1 MDTVLSIALMIV
13 MMVVLLGGAYLWY
26 RSKIANIR
34 KELTLLKKEKEYIK
48 EAIVVRSDK
57 GKIEYANQ
65 TAKTLFGLDKNLEIA
80 PNARAVQLKVKS
92 SYADDFFKV
101 VELKASTQDELFSL
115 PNVSLLKGD
124 RDTLVDVFVEATGE
138 NGKPKA
144 LSCVID
150 MLPSRQAHQEQP
162 KTNNGSL
169 DYLTGL
175 SSQFLAF
182 SDINA
187 LCREL
192 QKKSE
197 MFTLFLVG
205 IDEFKE
211 LQIVL
216 GLSYTNRILKDIG
229 GFFLQYPP
237 KDMKVYAMDGGKF
250 LLLLKGGN
258 DEEALRNRAREVMV
272 AIGTSLRGHNDIRL
286 TSSVGIVSYPKDG
299 ENASKLI
306 DNAYI
311 ALDTRELNSQSNIQ
325 FFNHEHKMLQSDE
338 ITMNREIIIA
348 LKNNQFLLHYQPIFE
363 LEGEVVIGAEALL
376 RWEHPRHGLIS
387 ANKFLHIA
395 EKTGVITQLGEYVF
409 NEAIQQ
415 RKRISHSDEF
425 TITVNLSLKEMQV
438 EALIPKLEKLFEQ
451 YQVRRSSINLDVS
464 ESTAIENIE
473 KTSNDFKLLN
483 DFGLSLSLDNFGA
496 GASSFKYL
504 ALLPINLI
512 KIDRSLIFDLTLN
525 VTHQTTV
532 KAIIDMAHTFGY
544 KVVAEGVES
553 KEEASLLTSLKCN
566 YVQGYLYSKPLA
578 QAEFEALLK

>member
-1 MDTVLSIALMIV
+1 MDTVLNITLMIM

-26 RSKIANIR
+26 RSKIANMR
-34 KELTLLKKEKEYIK
+34 KEMTLLKKEKEYIK

-80 PNARAVQLKVKS
+80 SNARAVQLKVKS

-101 VELKASTQDELFSL
+101 VELKASTQDEIFSL
-115 PNVSLLKGD
+115 PSVLLLKGD
-124 RDTLVDVFVEATGE
+124 TSTLVDVFVDARGE
-138 NGKPKA
+138 EGKPKA

-150 MLPSRQAHQEQP
+150 MLPAPRAQEQS

-182 SDINA
+182 SDINS

-205 IDEFKE
+205 IDDFKE

-229 GFFLQYPP
+229 SFFVQHPP
-237 KDMKVYAMDGGKF
+237 KDMKVYAMDGGKY

-272 AIGTSLRGHNDIRL
+272 AIGTSLRSHNDIRL

-306 DNAYI
+306 DNSYI
-311 ALDTRELNSQSNIQ
+311 ALDKRELHSQSNIQ

-338 ITMNREIIIA
+338 ITMNREIVIA
-348 LKNNQFLLHYQPIFE
+348 LKNNQFLLHYQPIFD

-438 EALIPKLEKLFEQ
+438 EALIPKLEKLFDT

-483 DFGLSLSLDNFGA
+483 EFGLSLSLDNFGA

-525 VTHQTTV
+525 LTHQTTV
-532 KAIIDMAHTFGY
+532 KAIVDMAHTFGY

-553 KEEASLLTSLKCN
+553 KEEARLLTSLKCN
-566 YVQGYLYSKPLA
+566 YAQGYLYSKPLA

>member
-1 MDTVLSIALMIV
+1 MDTILNFIV
-13 MMVVLLGGAYLWY
+13 VIGGMVVSLLGAYLWY
-26 RSKIANIR
+26 RKKMSNIR
-34 KELTLLKKEKEYIK
+34 QELILLKKEKEYIK

-80 PNARAVQLKVKS
+80 SNARDVQLKVKS

-101 VELKASTQDELFSL
+101 IELKASTQEDIFSL
-115 PNVSLLKGD
+115 PNVLLLKGD
-124 RDTLVDVFVEATGE
+124 TSTRVDVFVDAKGE
-138 NGKPKA
+138 KGKAKA

-150 MLPSRQAHQEQP
+150 MLPTPQAQEQT
-162 KTNNGSL
+162 KTNNGSI

-197 MFTLFLVG
+197 MFTVFLVG

-237 KDMKVYAMDGGKF
+237 KEMKVYSMDGGKF

-258 DEEALRNRAREVMV
+258 DEEALRNKARELMV
-272 AIGTSLRGHNDIRL
+272 AIGSSFTNHNDIRL

-311 ALDTRELNSQSNIQ
+311 ALDKRELNSQSNIQ

-348 LKNNQFLLHYQPIFE
+348 LKNNQFLLHYQPIFD

-415 RKRISHSDEF
+415 RKRISHSDAF
-425 TITVNLSLKEMQV
+425 TITINLSLKEMQV
-438 EALIPKLEKLFEQ
+438 EALIPKLEKLFDK

-483 DFGLSLSLDNFGA
+483 EFGLSLSLDNFGA

-504 ALLPINLI
+504 ALLPITLI

-525 VTHQTTV
+525 HIHQTTV
-532 KAIIDMAHTFGY
+532 KAIIEMAHTFGY

-553 KEEASLLTSLKCN
+553 KEEASLLTSLQCN
-566 YVQGYLYSKPLA
+566 YAQGYLYSKPLS
-578 QAEFEALLK
+578 QKEFEALLK